1 MKSSETNSSI
11 KKCEHC
17 GQWTYGE
24 LAFCAHCGEILDKQ
38 YRAERAELER
48 EQRDQLPFMQ
58 KFKLEKAK
66 YSKFWRFIEQLVQSG
81 QMVLVAIITFMA
93 IILALLPG

>member
-17 GQWTYGE
+17 GQWTNGE
-24 LAFCAHCGEILDKQ
+24 LAFCSHCGEILDKQ

-93 IILALLPG
+93 VILALLPG